1 MISKSKV
8 GLKKVVNTL
17 NSVVKTITG
26 SNVVNKLIGKSSQK
40 VLNNLGKFVVK
51 IPLAGGIFAYVFVQA
66 GKGIVILTTTVDKL
80 VDSSGK
86 IVSTALLG
94 AGDLSVWALDTFS
107 GTTNKLVSKV
117 RNTTRKLRGR
127 RGRRRGKS
135 KNSQGKKK
143 TSKRKKSRRSRRK

>member
-1 MISKSKV
+1 MINKSKV

-51 IPLAGGIFAYVFVQA
+51 IPLAGGIFAYIFVQA

-86 IVSTALLG
+86 IISSALLG
-94 AGDLSVWALDTFS
+94 AGDLSVWALDTLT
-107 GTTNKLVSKV
+107 GTTKKVVSRVK
-117 RNTTRKLRGR
+117 NTTRRLRGKRRRRGRSRKRGR
-127 RGRRRGKS
+127 RK
-135 KNSQGKKK
+135 
-143 TSKRKKSRRSRRK
+143 RRSRRR

>member
-1 MISKSKV
+1 MINKSKV

-17 NSVVKTITG
+17 DGVVKSLTG
-26 SNVVNKLIGKSSQK
+26 SNIVNKVIGKSSQK

-86 IVSTALLG
+86 IISAALLG
-94 AGDLSVWALDTFS
+94 AGDLSIWALDTLT
-107 GTTNKLVSKV
+107 GATKKVVNKV
-117 RNTTRKLRGR
+117 R
-127 RGRRRGKS
+127 GK
-135 KNSQGKKK
+135 
-143 TSKRKKSRRSRRK
+143 TRSRRKARRSGSKLTRRRRKGRRGKGKKK

>member
-8 GLKKVVNTL
+8 GLKKVVSTL

-94 AGDLSVWALDTFS
+94 AGDLSVWALDTLS

-117 RNTTRKLRGR
+117 RNTTRKLSGR
-127 RGRRRGKS
+127 RGRRRGRSKKS
-135 KNSQGKKK
+135 RGKKK
-143 TSKRKKSRRSRRK
+143 TSKRKKSRRRRR

>member
-1 MISKSKV
+1 MIGKSKV

-40 VLNNLGKFVVK
+40 VLKNLGKFVVK

-86 IVSTALLG
+86 IVSAALLG
-94 AGDLSVWALDTFS
+94 AGDLSVWALDTIT
-107 GTTNKLVSKV
+107 GTTKKVVSKV
-117 RNTTRKLRGR
+117 KHTTRKIRGK
-127 RGRRRGKS
+127 RRRGKS
-135 KNSQGKKK
+135 RKRGRKKK
-143 TSKRKKSRRSRRK
+143 RSRKR

>member
-1 MISKSKV
+1 MINKSKV

-17 NSVVKTITG
+17 DGVVKSLTG
-26 SNVVNKLIGKSSQK
+26 SNIVNKVIGKTSQK

-86 IVSTALLG
+86 IVSAALLG
-94 AGDLSVWALDTFS
+94 AGDLSIWALDTLT
-107 GTTNKLVSKV
+107 GATKKVVNKVK
-117 RNTTRKLRGR
+117 
-127 RGRRRGKS
+127 GK
-135 KNSQGKKK
+135 
-143 TSKRKKSRRSRRK
+143 TRSRRKARRGGSKSTRRRRKRKGNKKKN

>member
-1 MISKSKV
+1 MIDKSKV

-17 NSVVKTITG
+17 NSIVKSVTG
-26 SNVVNKLIGKSSQK
+26 SNVVNKIIGKSSRK

-51 IPLAGGIFAYVFVQA
+51 IPLAGGIFAYIFVQA

-94 AGDLSVWALDTFS
+94 AGDLSVWALDTIT
-107 GTTNKLVSKV
+107 GTTKKVVSKV
-117 RNTTRKLRGR
+117 RHTTRKLH
-127 RGRRRGKS
+127 
-135 KNSQGKKK
+135 GKKRRSK
-143 TSKRKKSRRSRRK
+143 SRKKGKRKKRSRKR

>member
-1 MISKSKV
+1 MIGKSKV

-17 NSVVKTITG
+17 NSVVKSITG
-26 SNVVNKLIGKSSQK
+26 SNVVNKIIGKSSQK

-86 IVSTALLG
+86 IVRKTLG
-94 AGDLSVWALDTFS
+94 AGDLSVWALDTIT
-107 GTTNKLVSKV
+107 GTINKVVSKV
-117 RNTTRKLRGR
+117 KNTTRKLR
-127 RGRRRGKS
+127 
-135 KNSQGKKK
+135 KKE
-143 TSKRKKSRRSRRK
+143 TPW

>member
-1 MISKSKV
+1 MIGKSKV

-40 VLNNLGKFVVK
+40 VLKNLGKFVIK

-86 IVSTALLG
+86 IVSAALLG
-94 AGDLSVWALDTFS
+94 AGDLSVWALDTIT
-107 GTTNKLVSKV
+107 GTTKKVVSKV
-117 RNTTRKLRGR
+117 KHTTRKIRGK
-127 RGRRRGKS
+127 RRRGKS
-135 KNSQGKKK
+135 RKRGRKK
-143 TSKRKKSRRSRRK
+143 KKSRKR

>member
-1 MISKSKV
+1 MIGKSKV
-8 GLKKVVNTL
+8 GLKRVVNTL

-40 VLNNLGKFVVK
+40 VLKNLGKFVVK

-86 IVSTALLG
+86 IVSAALLG
-94 AGDLSVWALDTFS
+94 AGDLSVWALDTIT
-107 GTTNKLVSKV
+107 GATKKV
-117 RNTTRKLRGR
+117 VTKVKHTTRKIRGK
-127 RGRRRGKS
+127 RRRGKS
-135 KNSQGKKK
+135 R
-143 TSKRKKSRRSRRK
+143 KRGRRKRKSRRR